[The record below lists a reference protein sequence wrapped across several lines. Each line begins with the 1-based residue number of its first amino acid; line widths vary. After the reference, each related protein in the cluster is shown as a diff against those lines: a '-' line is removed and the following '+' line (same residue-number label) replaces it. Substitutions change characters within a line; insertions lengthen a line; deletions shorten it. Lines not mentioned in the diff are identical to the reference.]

1 MAEIWSPRG
10 VWTRQPPAGA
20 RVNWANPLTRNLL
33 ALVDPRSNAELV
45 RGTGLVGTRKT
56 QPALG
61 AVATDKNG
69 TGYLG
74 ITPPTSASSPSAYLD
89 IASGDITVFAVCAQI
104 GAATNA
110 NQLFGR
116 FKGSSAANYSVGLH
130 TGTFNGPLARLG
142 SYSYSPGTA
151 SKQRLYEILPVAIVG
166 QSGTAYTYFRGEFVN
181 SGAYTQTAYEYDGS
195 GARAV
200 SIGSNGY
207 GLAMVGV
214 CYLGAIWNRALS
226 ATEIAT
232 LSANPWQLF
241 APQRQVTY
249 FSATTGVTATLATA
263 QAADV
268 AALSAT
274 VTNRASIAPTQAADT
289 AALAATVTNRASI
302 AATQAA
308 DIAAL
313 SALIQTNPAA
323 SIAATQAADTA
334 VLGAT
339 VTNRAQLAP
348 QQAADTAAIN
358 VIAGSLDVAIA
369 ATQAPDSAAIVVQL
383 PSRTGAGASR
393 RGKRRRIVL
402 GDQVYDV
409 LERDLPT
416 LLEAVMLNRKP
427 PATAVVEPA
436 QPAARAQ
443 EKSEPTQVEA
453 RAPLPSLKEARER
466 YEAMLADIN
475 RAATADVAALL
486 QRVADRVLAEL
497 EDDEDAAVTLLLH

>member
-1 MAEIWSPRG
+1 M
-10 VWTRQPPAGA
+10 
-20 RVNWANPLTRNLL
+20 
-33 ALVDPRSNAELV
+33 
-45 RGTGLVGTRKT
+45 
-56 QPALG
+56 
-61 AVATDKNG
+61 
-69 TGYLG
+69 
-74 ITPPTSASSPSAYLD
+74 
-89 IASGDITVFAVCAQI
+89 
-104 GAATNA
+104 
-110 NQLFGR
+110 
-116 FKGSSAANYSVGLH
+116 
-130 TGTFNGPLARLG
+130 
-142 SYSYSPGTA
+142 
-151 SKQRLYEILPVAIVG
+151 
-166 QSGTAYTYFRGEFVN
+166 
-181 SGAYTQTAYEYDGS
+181 
-195 GARAV
+195 
-200 SIGSNGY
+200 
-207 GLAMVGV
+207 
-214 CYLGAIWNRALS
+214 
-226 ATEIAT
+226 
-232 LSANPWQLF
+232 
-241 APQRQVTY
+241 
-249 FSATTGVTATLATA
+249 
-263 QAADV
+263 
-268 AALSAT
+268 
-274 VTNRASIAPTQAADT
+274 
-289 AALAATVTNRASI
+289 AATVTNRASI
-302 AATQAA
+302 GATQAA

-334 VLGAT
+334 ALGAT

-427 PATAVVEPA
+427 PATAVVTPVQADAPDQQTEAPA
-436 QPAARAQ
+436 VAMRLA
-443 EKSEPTQVEA
+443 
-453 RAPLPSLKEARER
+453 LPSLDEARER

>member
-1 MAEIWSPRG
+1 MQPYSLYIGGAEYAGSTSGIIDG
-10 VWTRQPPAGA
+10 VTH
-20 RVNWANPLTRNLL
+20 
-33 ALVDPRSNAELV
+33 
-45 RGTGLVGTRKT
+45 
-56 QPALG
+56 
-61 AVATDKNG
+61 
-69 TGYLG
+69 
-74 ITPPTSASSPSAYLD
+74 I
-89 IASGDITVFAVCAQI
+89 
-104 GAATNA
+104 
-110 NQLFGR
+110 
-116 FKGSSAANYSVGLH
+116 VGLS
-130 TGTFNGPLARLG
+130 N
-142 SYSYSPGTA
+142 
-151 SKQRLYEILPVAIVG
+151 KPVPR
-166 QSGTAYTYFRGEFVN
+166 QWFES
-181 SGAYTQTAYEYDGS
+181 
-195 GARAV
+195 
-200 SIGSNGY
+200 
-207 GLAMVGV
+207 
-214 CYLGAIWNRALS
+214 LS
-226 ATEIAT
+226 
-232 LSANPWQLF
+232 LNPWQLF
-241 APQRQVTY
+241 APQRQVSY
-249 FSATTGVTATLATA
+249 FSATTGVTATLAPT

-268 AALSAT
+268 AALGAT

-289 AALAATVTNRASI
+289 AALSATVTNRASI
-302 AATQAA
+302 GATQAA

-334 VLGAT
+334 ALGAT

-369 ATQAPDSAAIVVQL
+369 ATQAPDSVAIVVQL

-436 QPAARAQ
+436 QPAAKAPAQ
-443 EKSEPTQVEA
+443 AKPVQVEA
-453 RAPLPSLKEARER
+453 RVPLPSLDEARER
-466 YEAMLADIN
+466 YEAMLADVN

>member
-1 MAEIWSPRG
+1 MFFGSRDNNATYATKG
-10 VWTRQPPAGA
+10 KVYAYAGFQ
-20 RVNWANPLTRNLL
+20 RRLP
-33 ALVDPRSNAELV
+33 NAEL
-45 RGTGLVGTRKT
+45 
-56 QPALG
+56 
-61 AVATDKNG
+61 
-69 TGYLG
+69 
-74 ITPPTSASSPSAYLD
+74 
-89 IASGDITVFAVCAQI
+89 
-104 GAATNA
+104 
-110 NQLFGR
+110 
-116 FKGSSAANYSVGLH
+116 
-130 TGTFNGPLARLG
+130 
-142 SYSYSPGTA
+142 
-151 SKQRLYEILPVAIVG
+151 
-166 QSGTAYTYFRGEFVN
+166 QS
-181 SGAYTQTAYEYDGS
+181 
-195 GARAV
+195 
-200 SIGSNGY
+200 
-207 GLAMVGV
+207 
-214 CYLGAIWNRALS
+214 LS
-226 ATEIAT
+226 
-232 LSANPWQLF
+232 LNPWQLF
-241 APQRQVTY
+241 NPQRRQFAAVI
-249 FSATTGVTATLATA
+249 SSGVTATLAPS

-268 AALSAT
+268 AALGAT
-274 VTNRASIAPTQAADT
+274 VTNRVSIAPTQAADT

-302 AATQAA
+302 GATQAA

-348 QQAADTAAIN
+348 QQAADTAAMN
-358 VIAGSLDVAIA
+358 VVAGSLDVAIA

-383 PSRTGAGASR
+383 PSSTGAGASR

-453 RAPLPSLKEARER
+453 RAPLPSLDEARER
-466 YEAMLADIN
+466 YEAMLSDIN

-486 QRVADRVLAEL
+486 QRVADRVLADL
-497 EDDEDAAVTLLLH
+497 QDDEDAAVTLLLH